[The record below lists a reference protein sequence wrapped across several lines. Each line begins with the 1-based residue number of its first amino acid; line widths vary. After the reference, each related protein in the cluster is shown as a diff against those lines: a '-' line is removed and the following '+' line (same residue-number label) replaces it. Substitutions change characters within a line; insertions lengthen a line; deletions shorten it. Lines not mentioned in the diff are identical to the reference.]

1 MQWRN
6 GTKVPTLVIDMNTP
20 ATKQKSARTVRV
32 DVPTAIDRASGD
44 DLRANTRRSS
54 RGPAA
59 ADFDHEHGRARVYVG
74 DCRAALARVPEVQAG
89 TVDLVFA
96 DPPFNWNRAY
106 DRWNST
112 AEKQHDAEV
121 VKKAARK
128 YDTWDDGLPREDYL
142 DFTYAWLKACAD
154 GLRPGGQFWVNI
166 PDDTAAEIVV
176 YCKNQLR
183 LPMLNWCV
191 WHYRFGQNRTGGFIN
206 SKVHALRFVKPG
218 GQITWNPKPILEP
231 SDRATTYFDPRTMSK
246 RDGMPAGFRVPMDVW
261 YGAYLG
267 RVQGNNKER
276 RPGHDNQL
284 PEAYLERVI
293 LSCSNEGDLV
303 LDPFLGSGTTGTVAL
318 QYNRRFVGCEYS
330 LANARSAWERM
341 TKIGMIGPGKALGQS
356 SAIAKARSASEDAKT
371 RTRVTKPADAGAGA
385 RRHRH
390 A

>member
-1 MQWRN
+1 
-6 GTKVPTLVIDMNTP
+6 MNSP
-20 ATKQKSARTVRV
+20 VANVKPARTVQGDGSIAVGSASGEAARGRS
-32 DVPTAIDRASGD
+32 PRASREPMVAEVKAGKG
-44 DLRANTRRSS
+44 RKSGSGGAT
-54 RGPAA
+54 GG
-59 ADFDHEHGRARVYVG
+59 ADFDFEQGRARVFVG
-74 DCRAALARVPEVQAG
+74 DCRAALKRVPEVQAG

-112 AEKQHDAEV
+112 AEKQHDAAV
-121 VKKAARK
+121 VKKAAK
-128 YDTWDDGLPREDYL
+128 NYDTWDDGLPREDYL

-176 YCKNQLR
+176 YCKNELK

-218 GQITWNPKPILEP
+218 GQITWNARPILEP

-261 YGAYLG
+261 YGPYFG

-293 LSCSNEGDLV
+293 LSCSNEGDVV
-303 LDPFLGSGTTGTVAL
+303 LDPFVGSGTTGTVAL
-318 QYNRRFVGCEYS
+318 QYKRRFVGCEYS

-341 TKIGMIGPGKALGQS
+341 TNLGMVSPGKALGQS
-356 SAIAKARSASEDAKT
+356 SAIAKARSASEKAKK
-371 RTRVTKPADAGAGA
+371 RTRVNKPTDDAIA
-385 RRHRH
+385 
-390 A
+390 